1 MTASRSCNITSIC
14 DGNFTRLYCVLLILT
29 RTLLTNIQQIYFAL
43 LQSYSNVPNSTPL
56 TYSNLFYFILTI
68 LDSTLLYSIHT
79 SMFSTLFFLS
89 LILLYPNLPDLCN
102 LLYQILLYLNFFHS
116 LPLSF
121 LVIKIKKHADC
132 AVIYI
137 KCIKNVSRLY

>member
-14 DGNFTRLYCVLLILT
+14 DGNFTRLYCVLIILT
-29 RTLLTNIQQIYFAL
+29 RTVLTYIQQIFSTL
-43 LQSYSNVPNSTPL
+43 LHSYSNVPYSTHL
-56 TYSNLFYFILTI
+56 TSILI
-68 LDSTLLYSIHT
+68 Y
-79 SMFSTLFFLS
+79 STLFSQYCTLLSSTLYIHQCSLFYFLS

-102 LLYQILLYLNFFHS
+102 LLYQILFYLNFFHS